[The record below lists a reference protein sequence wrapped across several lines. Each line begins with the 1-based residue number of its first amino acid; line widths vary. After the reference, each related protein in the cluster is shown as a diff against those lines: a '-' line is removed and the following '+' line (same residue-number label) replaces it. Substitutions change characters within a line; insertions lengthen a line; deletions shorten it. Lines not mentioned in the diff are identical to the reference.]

1 MNFLVYINITA
12 SQAKSQPFSNLLS
25 NFIIMSNTQIL
36 ATICKMMEFNNI
48 SINDLIEFYD
58 KECESVTINEEE
70 LNETNCDKKQPEDE
84 KLQENSKKFEKQPE
98 NETKKLKW
106 GDEAVELDDD
116 LNESKDNSWSVV
128 VKKTSNTAIKQSK
141 PTTEKK
147 QKPVE
152 VDNREEIYTVKE
164 FIQCIKNKKKLH
176 VDFKIHPSAHCPH
189 TFSGTI
195 CKNVKECGLIHIQR
209 CVHDMDCKHK
219 YCQFL
224 HGSDMPDDDAY
235 YNYMDTM
242 ELYNNIKKNKQVRA

>member
-12 SQAKSQPFSNLLS
+12 SQAKSQLFSNRLS

-58 KECESVTINEEE
+58 KECKLTPINEEE
-70 LNETNCDKKQPEDE
+70 QNEFKGDEQQPENETPKQCE
-84 KLQENSKKFEKQPE
+84 QQE

-116 LNESKDNSWSVV
+116 FNKSTDNSWSVV
-128 VKKTSNTAIKQSK
+128 VKKTANLVVKQQK
-141 PTTEKK
+141 PTVEKK
-147 QKPVE
+147 QKPVD
-152 VDNREEIYTVKE
+152 VDNREEIYTVNE

-189 TFSGTI
+189 TFNGTI

-235 YNYMDTM
+235 YNYMETM